1 MPRSIRIQYPGAH
14 YHTMCRGNNGQE
26 IFCTDDGRRLFLA
39 TLGEVCT
46 QTGWC
51 IHAFVLMSNH
61 YHLLMETPEPNLVEG
76 MRWFQSTYTQR
87 FNAMFKRRGHLYQG
101 RYKAIPVQTDPRH
114 GGLEYFKKISTYIH
128 LNPFRAQLC
137 GEGFSEPLQ
146 AYRWSSY
153 PFYMGRYRKRPDW
166 LVRDKVFKVWG
177 LREGDPGIHRSYR
190 QKLERKMKFSNDPEA
205 GRQGEFEIQ
214 VKHGWLIGSEAFRT
228 ALESHLQ
235 GKESR
240 DTLRGAQR
248 RDHGKAEAERLIQA
262 GLNALSLQE
271 QEILDS
277 KAVRIE
283 KQALVWL
290 MKTYTTVRV
299 VWIAERLQ
307 MGHPVNASRA
317 IHRFKKEADKE
328 TKQLKEK
335 MIKCVV

>member
-1 MPRSIRIQYPGAH
+1 
-14 YHTMCRGNNGQE
+14 MCRGNNGQE

-39 TLGEVCT
+39 TLDEVCT
-46 QTGWC
+46 QTEWC
-51 IHAFVLMSNH
+51 IHAYVLMSNH

-87 FNAMFKRRGHLYQG
+87 FNAMFQRRGHLYQG

-137 GEGFSEPLQ
+137 GEGCSESLQ
-146 AYRWSSY
+146 SYRWSSY
-153 PFYMGRYRKRPDW
+153 PYYTGRYRKRPDW
-166 LVRDKVFKVWG
+166 LVREKVFQVWG
-177 LREGDPGIHRSYR
+177 LQEGDADTHRSYR
-190 QKLERKMKFSNDPEA
+190 QALERKMKCSQNPEA
-205 GRQGEFEIQ
+205 GRQGEFEKQ
-214 VKHGWLIGSEAFRT
+214 VKHGWFIGSEAFRS
-228 ALESHLQ
+228 ALEPYLQ
-235 GKESR
+235 GKEGR

-248 RDHGKAEAERLIQA
+248 RDHGVAEAERLIQA
-262 GLNALSLQE
+262 GLKALHLSE
-271 QEILDS
+271 QEIVES

-290 MKTYTTVRV
+290 LKSYTTVRV
-299 VWIAERLQ
+299 IWIAERLR

-317 IHRFKKEADKE
+317 ISRFNKEPDRE

-335 MIKCVV
+335 MIKCAV